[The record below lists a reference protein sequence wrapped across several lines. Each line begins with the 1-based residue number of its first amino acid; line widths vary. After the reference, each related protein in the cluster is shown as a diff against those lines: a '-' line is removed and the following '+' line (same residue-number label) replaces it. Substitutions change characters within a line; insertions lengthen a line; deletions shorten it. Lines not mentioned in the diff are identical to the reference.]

1 MSPLRLAKEVCRV
14 VSVVLALASAFYW
27 FKASTAKVTHDDK
40 RYDVGVDM
48 VGHDPKNKDQPLYVA
63 QTVVK
68 QSTFNKIAAILT
80 GLAVLFQVAA
90 SLIPSG

>member
-1 MSPLRLAKEVCRV
+1 
-14 VSVVLALASAFYW
+14 
-27 FKASTAKVTHDDK
+27 
-40 RYDVGVDM
+40 M